1 MGVTAARGEEKRFER
16 WTRTSAAVLARLG
29 V

>member
-1 MGVTAARGEEKRFER
+1 MGVTAARGEEEWFDR
-16 WTRTSAAVLARLG
+16 WTRTAAAVLARLG